1 MGKGDTDLEVCA
13 VPQKRK
19 TQKGKT
25 YEGKNVTH
33 GEDGTLENW
42 RRRKKRKSWIQRRGK
57 KTEGKKVQKLRW
69 MIDPVTLSYKTTVH
83 SCAGIRAQ
91 CEESPA
97 PPCNRKAIPT
107 EYPGVMGSSA
117 PTHLAKAEKISSVS
131 SICSVPSFCP
141 RRSVTPPIGAV
152 RYSVGFQGQYGKLKN
167 AAQLLFTRCL
177 QQSLQ
182 SRTHNSY
189 LKIAFDSLY
198 DRELTWNSERLVQ
211 FLLLFN
217 LHGSI
222 PSLLLFF
229 LFVCES
235 RRTKSCIASADL
247 NVISSER
254 LRWCQKLCCPTCC
267 WELGT
272 NQQPCPLI
280 ALQYSKQ
287 QLQFTVS
294 FFHSK

>member
-13 VPQKRK
+13 PVPQKRK

-25 YEGKNVTH
+25 YEGNNVTH

-97 PPCNRKAIPT
+97 PPCIRKAIPT

-141 RRSVTPPIGAV
+141 RRSVTPTHRSSQILCGLSRPVWKIEKCSSAAFHKMFTTIT
-152 RYSVGFQGQYGKLKN
+152 SKLN
-167 AAQLLFTRCL
+167 TQ
-177 QQSLQ
+177 
-182 SRTHNSY
+182 
-189 LKIAFDSLY
+189 
-198 DRELTWNSERLVQ
+198 
-211 FLLLFN
+211 
-217 LHGSI
+217 
-222 PSLLLFF
+222 
-229 LFVCES
+229 
-235 RRTKSCIASADL
+235 
-247 NVISSER
+247 
-254 LRWCQKLCCPTCC
+254 
-267 WELGT
+267 
-272 NQQPCPLI
+272 
-280 ALQYSKQ
+280 
-287 QLQFTVS
+287 
-294 FFHSK
+294 